1 MNNRKIIVF
10 TDLDGTLLDHS
21 TYSFYEAEEALEL
34 LREKRV
40 PLVLCSSKSRGE
52 IEVYRKK
59 LSNNEPFIS
68 ENGGAIFIPEVNGG
82 LKCEFGKMDDGY
94 LVIGVGSEFQTLVDA
109 FEKIKRRTGINIKS
123 ITEFTIDE
131 IIKLTGLSREE
142 AYLAQKK
149 EYSLPFIID
158 GSEEDVKNIKDEIR
172 LSGFNY
178 TEGARFAY
186 LMGGNDKGKA
196 VNILI
201 DIFRK
206 NYPETEILTVGLGD
220 SLNDLPMLEAV
231 DKAFL
236 VKKELGNYEERI
248 KVEDIIYVDG
258 IGPVGWN
265 KAVLGLLSNN
275 KQNY

>member
-1 MNNRKIIVF
+1 MIKMNNEIIIVF

-21 TYSFYEAEEALEL
+21 TYSYREAEKALRS
-34 LREKRV
+34 LREKGIH
-40 PLVLCSSKSRGE
+40 LVLCSSKSRDE
-52 IEVYRKK
+52 IRIYRDK

-68 ENGGAIFIPEVNGG
+68 ENGGAIYIPEAYG
-82 LKCEFGKMDDGY
+82 LKYEFDKTYNGFC
-94 LVIGVGSEFQTLVDA
+94 VVEIGSEYKILKSV
-109 FEKIKRRTGINIKS
+109 FEEIKRKIGINVKS
-123 ITEFTIDE
+123 IAEFTVDE
-131 IIKLTGLSREE
+131 VVALTGLSREE
-142 AYLAQKK
+142 ACLAQKK

-158 GSEEDVKNIKDEIR
+158 GSEEDVKTIKDEIR

-196 VNILI
+196 VNILV

-206 NYPETEILTVGLGD
+206 NYPDAKILTVGLGD

-231 DKAFL
+231 DKKFL

-248 KVEDIIYVDG
+248 KVDDLTYADG
-258 IGPVGWN
+258 IGPAGWN
-265 KAVLGLLSNN
+265 KAIIGLFG
-275 KQNY
+275 K